1 MPEPRS
7 PGSFLVAPGSVQ
19 LPFSVSPIAS
29 SPTSMRMEEMV
40 MRHRIR
46 AAVVPLVVLIP
57 MLGVGVA
64 EAQTRTSADAPAP
77 APFAD
82 ARLKI
87 EYNATD
93 GDAGLQVFVDA
104 DAWRSLSITNPQG
117 REVMRVGAD
126 DVIKDYGLTELF
138 SESSE
143 PPFTEFPFEEFKRLF
158 PEGPYTFRGT
168 TIDGGQLESVF
179 RLTHRVPDGPDI
191 LSPAEDAVVSSEDMV
206 VRWEPVTSPRGVS
219 VVAYQVLVVADA
231 PARGNPTRVLD
242 VMLPASATRLEVPS
256 EFLLPGGYKTEVLA
270 IEAGG
275 NQTLTEV
282 AFTVR
287 R

>member
-1 MPEPRS
+1 MSHRMRTA
-7 PGSFLVAPGSVQ
+7 GVLLVALFPV
-19 LPFSVSPIAS
+19 
-29 SPTSMRMEEMV
+29 
-40 MRHRIR
+40 
-46 AAVVPLVVLIP
+46 
-57 MLGVGVA
+57 LGVGLVG
-64 EAQTRTSADAPAP
+64 AQAGSSARAPAP
-77 APFAD
+77 APFED

-104 DAWRSLSITNPQG
+104 GAWRSLSITNPQG
-117 REVMRVGAD
+117 REVMRVGAED
-126 DVIKDYGLTELF
+126 LIKDYGLTELF

-143 PPFTEFPFEEFKRLF
+143 PPFAEFPFEEFKRLF
-158 PEGPYTFRGT
+158 PEGSYTFRGT
-168 TIDGGQLESVF
+168 TIDGGSLESVF
-179 RLTHRVPDGPDI
+179 KLTHQIPDGPNI
-191 LSPAEDAVVSSEDMV
+191 VSPAEDAVLSPDDLV
-206 VRWEPVTSPRGVS
+206 VRWERVRSPRGVN
-219 VVAYQVLVVADA
+219 VVAYQVLVVADD

-242 VMLPASATRLEVPS
+242 VTLPGSATRLEVPS

-282 AFTVR
+282 AFTIR